1 MWAGADPRSRGP
13 TLEDIDD
20 PAQHT
25 TAFHEACASGNVEI
39 LKRLKPDRTDDLA
52 GMLERAALSAH
63 RDILGYLLDL
73 GANPNDRSDGG
84 SSAFEA

>member
-39 LKRLKPDRTDDLA
+39 LKRLKP
-52 GMLERAALSAH
+52 AALPH
-63 RDILGYLLDL
+63 RTS
-73 GANPNDRSDGG
+73 P
-84 SSAFEA
+84 